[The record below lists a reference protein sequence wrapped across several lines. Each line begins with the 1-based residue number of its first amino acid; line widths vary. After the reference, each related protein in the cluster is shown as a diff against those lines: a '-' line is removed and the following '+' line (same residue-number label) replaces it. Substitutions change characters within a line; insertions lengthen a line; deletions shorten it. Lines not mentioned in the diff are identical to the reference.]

1 MCAGVAQLARASA
14 FQAEGRGFESLHP
27 LHFTPFFKKT
37 ILHVKNPMIQLI
49 NISKSFTSREL
60 FSNLNFKMSSG
71 NKVGLVG
78 RNGSGKSTL
87 FKIILGEEHADSGDI
102 AIPRGYKIGALKQ
115 YLSFSE
121 SSLLEECALSLAE
134 DDKFSIYKVEKILF
148 GLGFSQ
154 EDLQKDPLS
163 FSGGYQIRINLAKLL
178 LTEPNLLLLD
188 EPTNYLDIVSLR
200 WLKNFLQNF
209 VGEIILITHDRD
221 FMDAVS
227 SHTMGIIRKSLQIVT
242 GDTHK
247 FYAQLQSNEEL
258 YEKQKI
264 NQDKK
269 VKELEDFI
277 ARNKARAST
286 AALAQSKVKQLE
298 KMDLLDD
305 LGYDSTL
312 KFDFNFKDTP
322 AKVLLEVKAL
332 NFGYNPEN
340 ILFQN
345 ISFALEKGKC
355 LGIIGKN
362 GKGKSTLLN
371 LIANELKP
379 LSGSIAFHTSA
390 QYAHFGQTNINR
402 LNQNSTI
409 MDEIYAA
416 NAKLPESAV
425 RSICG
430 GMMFSGE
437 SAKKKIS
444 LLSGGEKSRVMLG
457 QILARDVNL
466 LFLDEPTNHLDMDS
480 IEALIVAIQNFK
492 GSSIIV
498 THSEELLRRVCDTLI
513 IFSQD
518 KAEYFDGGYDLFL
531 QKIGW
536 PDEEMEEKVKP
547 VAKTSRAENKKLRA
561 TLVQERSQKS
571 APLKKEVESLEKFII
586 KTEDSI
592 KIHHENLIKASNT
605 TDNAKIM
612 ELSQLIGKLENE
624 IEQKFERLEVVQN
637 ELDSLLQS
645 YENKINT
652 LEAIE
657 A

>member
-1 MCAGVAQLARASA
+1 
-14 FQAEGRGFESLHP
+14 
-27 LHFTPFFKKT
+27 
-37 ILHVKNPMIQLI
+37 MIQL
-49 NISKSFTSREL
+49 NNLSKSFTTQEL
-60 FSNLNFKMSSG
+60 FSNLNFKLGSG
-71 NKVGLVG
+71 DKVGLVG

-87 FKIILGEEHADSGDI
+87 FKLILDEEHPDTGEI
-102 AIPRGYKIGALKQ
+102 IIPRGYKIGALKQ

-121 SSLLEECALSLAE
+121 PTLREEAALALAE

-154 EDLQKDPLS
+154 EDLEKDPLS

-200 WLKNFLQNF
+200 WLKAFLKNFE
-209 VGEIILITHDRD
+209 GEIILITHDRD
-221 FMDAVS
+221 FMDTITT
-227 SHTMGIIRKSLQIVT
+227 HTMGLIRRTLQIVK

-247 FYAQLQSNEEL
+247 FYAQLEANEEL

-305 LGYDSTL
+305 LGYDPTL
-312 KFDFNFKDTP
+312 RFDFNFKDTP
-322 AKVLLEVKAL
+322 AKVLLEVKDL
-332 NFGYNPEN
+332 TFGYTPEN
-340 ILFQN
+340 ILFKN
-345 ISFALEKGKC
+345 ISFVLEKGKC

-371 LIANELKP
+371 VIAGELKP
-379 LSGSIAFHTSA
+379 LGGEVAYHSSTAS
-390 QYAHFGQTNINR
+390 AHFGQTNISR
-402 LNQNSTI
+402 LSPNNTV
-409 MDEIYAA
+409 MDEIYSA
-416 NAKLPESAV
+416 NSKLGESVV
-425 RSICG
+425 RNICG

-457 QILARDVNL
+457 QILARDLNL

-480 IEALIVAIQNFK
+480 IEALTKAVNNFE
-492 GSSIIV
+492 GSVILV
-498 THSEELLRRVCDTLI
+498 THSEELLRRVCDALI
-513 IFSQD
+513 IFTND
-518 KAEYFDGGYDLFL
+518 GAEYFDSGYDLFL
-531 QKIGW
+531 EKIGW
-536 PDEEMEEKVKP
+536 QEEELEEKQKLAP
-547 VAKTSRAENKKLRA
+547 KTNKAENKKLRA

-586 KTEDSI
+586 KTEEELKS
-592 KIHHENLIKASNT
+592 HHKTLIKASNAS
-605 TDNAKIM
+605 DNSKIM
-612 ELSQLIGKLENE
+612 EISQLIGKLENE
-624 IEQKFERLEVVQN
+624 IEVKFERLEVVQN
-637 ELDSLLQS
+637 ELDFLLQE
-645 YENKINT
+645 YENKINE
-652 LEAIE
+652 LME
-657 A
+657 